1 MAELR
6 GKPMSRLRRW
16 QQPLLWSLMPGLLC
30 LTACAGGP
38 GETQPPPATVT
49 PSSPSPSPTPTTASP
64 SPADPSEAAAQ
75 AAVVRFW
82 KVLDRLSADP
92 TSDLTDIF
100 TVARGEVA
108 DQYIQN
114 ITEYRADRVRQVGS
128 VEVENLSV
136 ERLSKRSRYQVEA
149 CLDVSGA
156 DIVDKDGKST
166 VSDKRS
172 PRIRYRY
179 DVLRDSGKWYVVDE
193 QAGKP
198 C

>member
-16 QQPLLWSLMPGLLC
+16 RQPLLWSLMPGLLC
-30 LTACAGGP
+30 LAACTGGP
-38 GETQPPPATVT
+38 GETELPPATAT
-49 PSSPSPSPTPTTASP
+49 PGLSSPSPTPTPTSP
-64 SPADPSEAAAQ
+64 SPADPAEAAAE

-92 TSDLTDIF
+92 KSSLTDIF

-114 ITEYRADRVRQVGS
+114 ITDYRADRVRQVGS
-128 VEVENLSV
+128 VTVETLSA

-156 DIVDKDGKST
+156 DVVDEDGKST

-179 DVLRDSGKWYVVDE
+179 EVLRDSGKWYVV
-193 QAGKP
+193 
-198 C
+198 

>member
-1 MAELR
+1 MLVLA
-6 GKPMSRLRRW
+6 
-16 QQPLLWSLMPGLLC
+16 
-30 LTACAGGP
+30 ACTGGP
-38 GETQPPPATVT
+38 GETQLPPATAT
-49 PSSPSPSPTPTTASP
+49 PSLLSPSPTPTPTSP

-92 TSDLTDIF
+92 KSDLTEIF

-128 VEVENLSV
+128 VAVENLSAD
-136 ERLSKRSRYQVEA
+136 RLSKGSRYRVNA

-156 DIVDKDGKST
+156 NIVDEDGKST

-172 PRIRYRY
+172 PRIRYGY
-179 DVLRDSGKWYVVDE
+179 EVLRDSGKWYVVDE
-193 QAGKP
+193 QAGKT

>member
-6 GKPMSRLRRW
+6 GKPMSRLRQW
-16 QQPLLWSLMPGLLC
+16 QQPLLWALMPGLLV
-30 LTACAGGP
+30 LAACTGGP
-38 GETQPPPATVT
+38 GETQLPPATAT
-49 PSSPSPSPTPTTASP
+49 PSLLSPSPTPTPTSP

-92 TSDLTDIF
+92 KSDLTEIF

-114 ITEYRADRVRQVGS
+114 ITQYRADRVRQVGS
-128 VEVENLSV
+128 VAVEDPSAV
-136 ERLSKRSRYQVEA
+136 RLSKRDRYRVTACVDVGATDLIDEAGKSVVAKDGPTRTRSRYELQR
-149 CLDVSGA
+149 
-156 DIVDKDGKST
+156 DG
-166 VSDKRS
+166 
-172 PRIRYRY
+172 
-179 DVLRDSGKWYVVDE
+179 GKWYVLAE
-193 QAGKP
+193 TTQTT

>member
-6 GKPMSRLRRW
+6 GKRMSRLKGW
-16 QQPLLWSLMPGLLC
+16 QQPLLWSLMPGLLW
-30 LTACAGGP
+30 LAACTGGP
-38 GETQPPPATVT
+38 GET
-49 PSSPSPSPTPTTASP
+49 PTPPVTASP
-64 SPADPSEAAAQ
+64 SPPLLSPTPPPTSPSPVDPSEAAAQ

-92 TSDLTDIF
+92 KSNLTDIF

-128 VEVENLSV
+128 VAVETLSA
-136 ERLSKRSRYQVEA
+136 ERLSKRNRYEVKV

-172 PRIRYRY
+172 PRIQYAY
-179 DVLRDSGKWYVVDE
+179 EVLRDSGKWYVVDE
-193 QAGKP
+193 QVGKT